1 MKPAFALSLSFEG
14 ITLLHR
20 AAGGWRKVGAV
31 ALDAPDLAA
40 ALRGLRKDAL
50 RLEPDLQCK
59 LILPNEQ
66 IRYLSVE
73 TGPFKGE
80 TRHALIEQEVAA
92 ATPYEL
98 DELTYDTSPD
108 GEVTHVAAVARE
120 TLDEAEAF
128 ATEHGFNPVSFVA
141 VPGDNSFLGEPFFGP
156 ASTTRDLVGDEAV
169 EPDGIAVVVIGPA
182 VFPDTEPPAPPTVEA
197 PAALAIS
204 FSSRRAKPDTEPAET
219 ETAPPVV
226 ATPTHPPDQEA
237 PPPFET
243 DVPPVPPAESAP
255 TPSGAEIAVETGFSS
270 RRAPPSDAPRP
281 VTEEMP
287 VTAFAAAER
296 PDQVPR
302 TEAERL
308 TIFGA
313 RSGGIGGKPRYLGVI
328 LTVGL
333 LLFLAAVAAFA
344 SLFTEGGLTGLF
356 RDPDPLATPPAAAI
370 EAPTAGTASDA
381 TPEQAVPQAPA
392 SIDEDPEELVAPQD
406 APELPGLS
414 GTDSAV
420 LEALRVEPQQV
431 EDLDY
436 EPEPSGTEAVELAL
450 SEAPEPPE
458 VPGLIGLNDLFV
470 ASIDRTD
477 LFQDAVALPPVA
489 GFDTDAAPD
498 GSAPSATPGQS
509 FDLDPRG
516 LVEATP
522 DGTVNPDG
530 VLVYAGRP
538 SKVPPAPP
546 VRFEAPPEVD
556 VAQQRLASVRPKL
569 RPGDLVEQ
577 SERSQFGGRSLSE
590 LAGLRPKARPA
601 SLQEQLAALQDEAAE
616 DGAQAVSPLAVATA
630 RKPRLRPEKL
640 AAAAAASSSNLGS
653 TAGLNRSADADDSGS
668 FAAATVKP
676 KAPSPTSVARQA
688 TLDNAI
694 NLRNLNLIGVYGT
707 PANRRALVRLPSG
720 RYKKVK
726 VGDSIDGGRIT
737 AIGDSELRY
746 QKGSRNLTLRI
757 PSG

>member
-20 AAGGWRKVGAV
+20 AAGGWRQVGAV

-40 ALRGLRKDAL
+40 ALRKLRQDAL
-50 RLEPDLQCK
+50 RLEPDIRCK

-66 IRYLSVE
+66 IRYLTVE

-80 TRHALIEQEVAA
+80 ARHALIEKEVGT
-92 ATPYEL
+92 ATPYALEEL
-98 DELTYDTSPD
+98 AYDTSPD
-108 GEVTHVAAVARE
+108 GELTHVAAVARE
-120 TLDEAEAF
+120 TLNEAEAF

-141 VPGDNSFLGEPFFGP
+141 APGDNPFLGEPFFGP
-156 ASTTRDLVGDEAV
+156 SSTTAESTGAEAV

-182 VFPDTEPPAPPTVEA
+182 VFPDTEPPAA
-197 PAALAIS
+197 PAAPPVS
-204 FSSRRAKPDTEPAET
+204 FSSRRTKATGEMSEDDPA
-219 ETAPPVV
+219 P
-226 ATPTHPPDQEA
+226 A
-237 PPPFET
+237 PPPVAPAVTEEP
-243 DVPPVPPAESAP
+243 DVPAPVAEAP
-255 TPSGAEIAVETGFSS
+255 EAPEPEAAVQAAVASEFAS
-270 RRAPPSDAPRP
+270 RRTLAPDAPRP
-281 VTEEMP
+281 ILDEMP

-296 PDQVPR
+296 PQQVPR
-302 TEAERL
+302 TEADRL

-313 RSGGIGGKPRYLGVI
+313 RSGGIGGKPRYLGVM

-344 SLFTEGGLTGLF
+344 SLFSPGGLTGLF
-356 RDPDPLATPPAAAI
+356 RDPDPLAEPPAAAV
-370 EAPTAGTASDA
+370 EAPAP
-381 TPEQAVPQAPA
+381 TPETAPEQVAPPTPA
-392 SIDEDPEELVAPQD
+392 SIDEDPEDLVAPQD
-406 APELPGLS
+406 VPELPGLS

-420 LEALRVEPQQV
+420 LEALRTDPQQV

-436 EPEPSGTEAVELAL
+436 EPEPSGTQATELAL

-498 GSAPSATPGQS
+498 GSAPSSTPGQS
-509 FDLDPRG
+509 FDLDTRG
-516 LVEATP
+516 LVEASP
-522 DGTVNPDG
+522 EGTLNPDG

-538 SKVPPAPP
+538 VKVPPAPP

-556 VAQQRLASVRPKL
+556 VAQERLASVRPKL

-590 LAGLRPKARPA
+590 LAGLRPKARPV
-601 SLQEQLAALQDEAAE
+601 SLQEQLAEQQEADPEEA
-616 DGAQAVSPLAVATA
+616 GTVSPLAVASA

-640 AAAAAASSSNLGS
+640 AAAAAAAAASSQGNLGS

-668 FAAATVKP
+668 FTAATVKP

-694 NLRNLNLIGVYGT
+694 NLRDLNLIGVYGT

-746 QKGSRNLTLRI
+746 QKGSRNLTLKI

>member
-40 ALRGLRKDAL
+40 ALRRLRKDAL
-50 RLEPDLQCK
+50 RLEPDLHCK

-66 IRYLSVE
+66 IRYLTVE

-80 TRHALIEQEVAA
+80 TRHALIEQEVGA
-92 ATPYEL
+92 ATPYDL
-98 DELTYDTSPD
+98 DELAYDTSPD
-108 GEVTHVAAVARE
+108 GAVTHVAAVARE

-128 ATEHGFNPVSFVA
+128 ATEYGFNPVSFVA
-141 VPGDNSFLGEPFFGP
+141 VPGDNSFLGEPFFGA
-156 ASTTRDLVGDEAV
+156 ASATRDLAGDAAI

-182 VFPDTEPPAPPTVEA
+182 VFPDTAPPAPPAVEA
-197 PAALAIS
+197 PAAPAIS
-204 FSSRRAKPDTEPAET
+204 FSSRRTKPDTDPVETAPAIATPQPVAASEKAPAPPAET
-219 ETAPPVV
+219 DLPPAPPVV
-226 ATPTHPPDQEA
+226 SARGAPEA
-237 PPPFET
+237 EAEASFTSRRVPPP
-243 DVPPVPPAESAP
+243 
-255 TPSGAEIAVETGFSS
+255 
-270 RRAPPSDAPRP
+270 DAPRP

-313 RSGGIGGKPRYLGVI
+313 RSGGIGGKPRYLGVM

-356 RDPDPLATPPAAAI
+356 RDPDPLAAPPAAAI
-370 EAPTAGTASDA
+370 EAPSTEATSDT
-381 TPEQAVPQAPA
+381 TPEQTAPRAPA
-392 SIDEDPEELVAPQD
+392 SIDEDPEDLVTPGD

-436 EPEPSGTEAVELAL
+436 EPEPSGTQAAELAL

-498 GSAPSATPGQS
+498 GNAPSSTPGQS

-516 LVEATP
+516 LVQATP
-522 DGTVNPDG
+522 DGTLNPDG

>member
-20 AAGGWRKVGAV
+20 AAGGWRMVGAV
-31 ALDAPDLAA
+31 ALDAPDLAG
-40 ALRGLRKDAL
+40 ALRKLRQEAL
-50 RLEPDLQCK
+50 RLEPDLHCK

-66 IRYLSVE
+66 IRYLTVE

-80 TRHALIEQEVAA
+80 ARHTLIEQEVGA
-92 ATPYEL
+92 ATPYAL
-98 DELTYDTSPD
+98 DELVYDTSPD
-108 GEVTHVAAVARE
+108 GEITHVAAVARE
-120 TLDEAEAF
+120 TLREAEDF

-141 VPGDNSFLGEPFFGP
+141 APGDNPFLGEPFFGP
-156 ASTTRDLVGDEAV
+156 SSATADNTGSEAV
-169 EPDGIAVVVIGPA
+169 DPDGIAVVVVGP
-182 VFPDTEPPAPPTVEA
+182 VIFPDTDPPVPPAPVEA
-197 PAALAIS
+197 TAGKAIS
-204 FSSRRAKPDTEPAET
+204 FSSRRSRQAQDATEVEPLDIAPST
-219 ETAPPVV
+219 PETAAQGVPLP
-226 ATPTHPPDQEA
+226 A
-237 PPPFET
+237 PQ
-243 DVPPVPPAESAP
+243 PPAERALPEPRIEAKREADSNVALPITGERP
-255 TPSGAEIAVETGFSS
+255 TT
-270 RRAPPSDAPRP
+270 
-281 VTEEMP
+281 T
-287 VTAFAAAER
+287 FAAAGR
-296 PDQVPR
+296 PDQVPQ
-302 TEAERL
+302 TEADRL

-313 RSGGIGGKPRYLGVI
+313 RTGGIGGKPRYLGVM

-344 SLFTEGGLTGLF
+344 SLFTQSGLKGFF
-356 RDPDPLATPPAAAI
+356 RDSDPLAEPPVSAI
-370 EAPTAGTASDA
+370 EAPATTPDA
-381 TPEQAVPQAPA
+381 APEQTAPQAPA
-392 SIDEDPEELVAPQD
+392 SIDEDPQVLVAPQD
-406 APELPGLS
+406 TPGLPGLS

-420 LEALRVEPQQV
+420 LEALRIDPQQV

-436 EPEPSGTEAVELAL
+436 EPEPSGTQAVELAL
-450 SEAPEPPE
+450 SEAPPPPE
-458 VPGLIGLNDLFV
+458 VPELIGLNDLFV

-477 LFQDAVALPPVA
+477 LFQDAIALPPA
-489 GFDTDAAPD
+489 TGFDTDTAPD
-498 GSAPSATPGQS
+498 GSAPSVSPGQS
-509 FDLDPRG
+509 FDLDTRG

-522 DGTVNPDG
+522 SGTLNPDG

-538 SKVPPAPP
+538 TKVPPAPP
-546 VRFEAPPEVD
+546 LRFEAPPEVD
-556 VAQQRLASVRPKL
+556 VAQQRLASIRPKP
-569 RPGDLVEQ
+569 RPEDLVEQ
-577 SERSQFGGRSLSE
+577 SERTQFGGRSRTE
-590 LAGLRPKARPA
+590 LAGLRPKARPESA
-601 SLQEQLAALQDEAAE
+601 QEQLAALQEESAE
-616 DGAQAVSPLAVATA
+616 DTAQAVSPLAVASA
-630 RKPRLRPEKL
+630 RKPRMRPEKL
-640 AAAAAASSSNLGS
+640 AAVATAAAATSQSNLGS
-653 TAGLNRSADADDSGS
+653 TAGLNRSADADESGS